1 MCACVST
8 GAPGV
13 QKVLEAL
20 KLELT
25 DGCEL
30 LHVGAGNCLV
40 FCRSSKLSYPPSH
53 FFSLLI
59 CTFKYPCTQNAQ
71 LQSVRF
77 IKAKGTESIHEN
89 LVEFEQKMYLD
100 SLQNVIRNIFRN

>member
-59 CTFKYPCTQNAQ
+59 CTFKYPCTQN
-71 LQSVRF
+71 
-77 IKAKGTESIHEN
+77 KGVGGTVPERMRELRQARCSGTA
-89 LVEFEQKMYLD
+89 LW
-100 SLQNVIRNIFRN
+100 S